1 MGNRITPQMKT
12 FIFFLIN
19 CYPIEHILFW
29 TQPSAVAKILRFE
42 DFAWIVFKRFG
53 AHIRE
58 PDYMVAFH
66 VLSSVTE
73 SFSFI

>member
-1 MGNRITPQMKT
+1 MGNRITPQMKIFT
-12 FIFFLIN
+12 FFLIN
-19 CYPIEHILFW
+19 CHSIEHILFW
-29 TQPSAVAKILRFE
+29 TQPSAAAKTLRFE
-42 DFAWIVFKRFG
+42 EFAWIVFKGFC